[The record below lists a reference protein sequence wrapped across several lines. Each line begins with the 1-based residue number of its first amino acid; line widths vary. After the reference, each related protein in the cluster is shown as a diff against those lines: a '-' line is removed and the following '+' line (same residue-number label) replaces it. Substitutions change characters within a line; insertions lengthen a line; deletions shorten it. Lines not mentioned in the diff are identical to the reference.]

1 MTLRTEVRKTAH
13 ILLKARAE
21 SLAGPGNISRHTLV
35 PLYRA
40 AYFTTVSLSSL
51 VLHTCRENIATTGR
65 LKNCGWEGRGQIKG
79 GRKKM
84 RNGMRKK
91 TNEEARKW
99 DGE

>member
-1 MTLRTEVRKTAH
+1 
-13 ILLKARAE
+13 
-21 SLAGPGNISRHTLV
+21 
-35 PLYRA
+35 
-40 AYFTTVSLSSL
+40 
-51 VLHTCRENIATTGR
+51 